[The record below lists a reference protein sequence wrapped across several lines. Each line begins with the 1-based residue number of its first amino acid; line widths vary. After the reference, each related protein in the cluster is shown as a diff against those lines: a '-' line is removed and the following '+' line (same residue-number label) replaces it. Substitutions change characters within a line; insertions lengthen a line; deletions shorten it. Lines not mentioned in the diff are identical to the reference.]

1 VRAPW
6 IGIAFTYVGAV
17 VGAGFASGQE
27 IYQFFTRFGA
37 GGSCG
42 IAIAGCLFAFLG
54 YKALERGRLTP
65 AQGLQPFLGS
75 VYPPWALRLAE
86 GMTKGF
92 LLVGLGVVA
101 SGGGAAIAA
110 MVSWPA
116 WVGAWLTLALV
127 AWVTSRG
134 TKAVIDANTL
144 LVPYLLVMVMAVAL
158 ASRPAS
164 WRAIPPA
171 HGVDWLLSAL
181 LYVSY
186 NIFTG
191 MMVLVALGRQLS
203 SRRESAT
210 AACGGA
216 LLLTVTA
223 YLEHRALLMTGV
235 RGPLPL
241 VTLAR
246 HVNPGVGLLFA
257 VSLWVAL
264 FTTGVAEAYALRAQG
279 RRWVLFLCGAG
290 AMGLMAFDRM
300 VAVLYP
306 MMGLLAI
313 FIWFPLFLPTANRH
327 FPEG

>member
-1 VRAPW
+1 MRAPW

-27 IYQFFTRFGA
+27 IYQFFTRFGT
-37 GGSCG
+37 GGSIG
-42 IAIAGCLFAFLG
+42 IAIAGCLFALLG
-54 YKALERGRLTP
+54 YKALERGRLTH
-65 AQGLQPFLGS
+65 AQGLHPFLDR
-75 VYPPWALRLAE
+75 VYPQWAVRLAE
-86 GMTKGF
+86 GMTGAF

-101 SGGGAAIAA
+101 SGGGAAISA
-110 MVSWPA
+110 MLSWPA
-116 WVGAWLTLALV
+116 WVGGWLTLALV

-134 TKAVIDANTL
+134 TRAVLGANTL
-144 LVPYLLVMVMAVAL
+144 LVPYLLVMVIAVVL

-164 WRAIPPA
+164 SRAIPPV

-191 MMVLVALGRQLS
+191 VMVLVALGRQLS
-203 SRRESAT
+203 SRRDSAA

-216 LLLTVTA
+216 LLLTVIA
-223 YLEHRALLMTGV
+223 YLEHRALLTMGV

-246 HVNPGVGLLFA
+246 HVNPGLGLLFA
-257 VSLWVAL
+257 VSLWIAL

-279 RRWVLFLCGAG
+279 RWWVLFVCGAG
-290 AMGLMAFDRM
+290 AIGLMAFDRM

-306 MMGLLAI
+306 IMGLLAI
-313 FIWFPLFLPTANRH
+313 FVWFPLFLPTANRH